1 MNEKRPPFCS
11 CECCVRIHTAI
22 GGKLGTSFKAFFC
35 VRKVEASV
43 GWEKPLPNPSSVEKG
58 GEGKKTVQEFI
69 IGPGGTVDM
78 RKRRGEGEGCEDA
91 SQK

>member
-1 MNEKRPPFCS
+1 MAPLSKRFFVSEKLR
-11 CECCVRIHTAI
+11 R
-22 GGKLGTSFKAFFC
+22 GL
-35 VRKVEASV
+35 

-69 IGPGGTVDM
+69 IGPGGTVGM
-78 RKRRGEGEGCEDA
+78 KKRRGEGEGCEDA